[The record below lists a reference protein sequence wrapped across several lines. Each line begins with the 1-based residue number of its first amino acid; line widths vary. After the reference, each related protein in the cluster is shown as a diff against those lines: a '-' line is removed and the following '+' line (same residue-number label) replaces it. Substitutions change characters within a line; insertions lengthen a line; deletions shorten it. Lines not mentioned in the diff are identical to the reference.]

1 MPSDQEKIEFS
12 KVLAERLSSLSDR
25 VDKITETVGEMR
37 DNHLHHIDL
46 RLKEIETK
54 YIKVL
59 DAENEKII
67 SLKKELGDR
76 QAHLEE
82 IKLNTWKKY
91 FSSRK

>member
-1 MPSDQEKIEFS
+1 METQIT
-12 KVLAERLSSLSDR
+12 KVTQDDATLAMVAVGWSSFKEIKSAFA
-25 VDKITETVGEMR
+25 
-37 DNHLHHIDL
+37 N

-54 YIKVL
+54 YIMVL
-59 DAENEKII
+59 DAENEKIV

-76 QAHLEE
+76 QAHFDE